1 MVSSAKASA
10 SINDEVKLTCA
21 FDNPAALSASPS
33 VTWYRN
39 NTKFTSTDIDNSGV
53 SGVSAT
59 SVYTMRSV
67 SSDDQGYYKCH
78 VSWNVGLLNGTSAN
92 VTQYVQ
98 TMYTSTAQS
107 AYTFAGD
114 TAAVTCSVGGGLGT
128 IKWSY
133 GNKSDVNFNSP
144 SQCSENLTSH
154 SGFYMQSVLRIA
166 RLVQAADAEKFVC
179 TVTFDSGGSLSRN
192 FDVYTVG
199 KRGMLISPLLNTND
213 SQFWHAY
220 IKSFFH
226 TKMHLYFLTF

>member
-154 SGFYMQSVLRIA
+154 SGFYM
-166 RLVQAADAEKFVC
+166 D
-179 TVTFDSGGSLSRN
+179 SLSRN

-213 SQFWHAY
+213 SEFWHAY